1 MNVVYTCDNN
11 FIWIMGVSMISLF
24 ENNKDIETL
33 KVFLL
38 GDNISDESK
47 KQLKD
52 IAREYQRECVVIDVP
67 DLKIPLEYTS
77 SRWPKSAFTRMFC
90 GELMPKEEKQMLYL
104 DCDTIIRNSIR
115 ELEKYDMDG
124 HCICGVKDC
133 VSKGYK
139 KKIGIAPKDS
149 YINAGVLLMDL
160 DKMRQLNIRQMMAD
174 FIAEHS
180 SDISYADQDILNG
193 MFKGKFGVLD
203 PKYDAMTLTCVYTY
217 KQVRQIRH
225 PSYYYDEKE
234 FTKAQ
239 QDPAIVHY
247 TTCMT
252 NIRPWYEGS
261 KHPFASD
268 FDTYLQMSPW
278 KNRPKNIASF
288 DKVEQKIIRAILA
301 LPDFL
306 SYRLIGFIHGFLRP
320 LILRSRKR

>member
-11 FIWIMGVSMISLF
+11 FVWIMGISMISLF
-24 ENNKDIETL
+24 ENNRDMEHL
-33 KVFLL
+33 DVFLL

-52 IAREYQRECVVIDVP
+52 IASGYKRECIIIDVP
-67 DLKIPLEYTS
+67 DLKIPLEFTS
-77 SRWPKSAFTRMFC
+77 SRWPKSAFTRMFS
-90 GELMPKEEKQMLYL
+90 GELMPQECKRMLYL
-104 DCDTIIRNSIR
+104 DCDIIIRDSIK
-115 ELEKYDMDG
+115 ELDKYNMEEY
-124 HCICGVKDC
+124 CIYGVKDC

-160 DKMRQLNIRQMMAD
+160 DKMRKLNIRQMMAE
-174 FIAEHS
+174 FITEHS
-180 SDISYADQDILNG
+180 SDVSYADQDILNG
-193 MFKGKFGVLD
+193 MFKGKFGILA

-225 PSYYYDEKE
+225 PSYYYDEEE
-234 FTKAQ
+234 FTRAQ
-239 QDPAIVHY
+239 QSPAIVHY

-252 NIRPWYEGS
+252 NIRPWYKGS
-261 KHPFASD
+261 KHPFATD
-268 FDTYLQMSPW
+268 FDKYMQMSPW
-278 KNRPKNIASF
+278 KNRPKNIAKF
-288 DKVEQKIIRAILA
+288 DKAEQKIIKIILT

-320 LILRSRKR
+320 FVLRLKLL